1 MFLITQ
7 EILESVLYGNYG
19 NDEACE
25 CIEKF
30 KEEVIKEIDSN
41 KHIIINAHI
50 KFLIDKKNYSIDGKE
65 LKSIYIEKNKSEC
78 AKQNDFIYNNQLIT
92 EYFMKLLSE
101 IDIDGRINELENKIS
116 KIVKDKN
123 YEEALKV
130 SNLKYL
136 FKSKTKEQF
145 DLNYEKICLNKIK
158 DNKDLR
164 KKLRNKYFSELS
176 SELNISE

>member
-1 MFLITQ
+1 
-7 EILESVLYGNYG
+7 
-19 NDEACE
+19 
-25 CIEKF
+25 
-30 KEEVIKEIDSN
+30 
-41 KHIIINAHI
+41 
-50 KFLIDKKNYSIDGKE
+50 
-65 LKSIYIEKNKSEC
+65 
-78 AKQNDFIYNNQLIT
+78 
-92 EYFMKLLSE
+92 MKLLSE
-101 IDIDGRINELENKIS
+101 IDIDEKINKLENKIS

-136 FKSKTKEQF
+136 FKSKTKELF

-158 DNKDLR
+158 DSKDLR